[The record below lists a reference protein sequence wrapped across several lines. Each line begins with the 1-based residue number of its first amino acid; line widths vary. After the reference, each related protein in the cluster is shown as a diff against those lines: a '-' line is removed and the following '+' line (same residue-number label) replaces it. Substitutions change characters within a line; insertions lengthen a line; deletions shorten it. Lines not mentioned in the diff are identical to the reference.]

1 MDSIW
6 LDSAELPRF
15 PELKQDVKTDVLI
28 IGGGMTGVLCAWM
41 LKNAG
46 VDCVLLEAARI
57 GGGIT
62 KNTTAKI
69 TAQHGLIYH
78 QLLRRFGPEKAR
90 MYLDANLDAVEE
102 FRRLCAGIDCDHSQ
116 QDNFVFSR
124 TDRKKLDEELAALD
138 ALGYGAEFACGL
150 PLPFFTVGAVKFP
163 KQGQFHPLKFL
174 AAVSKGLPIYENTP
188 VRELGKGTAVTDH
201 GTVQAEAIIVAT
213 HFPFLN
219 KHGSYFL
226 KLYQQ
231 RSYVLA
237 LENVP
242 KLKGMYLEDVENG
255 LSFRG
260 YGDTLLLGGGGHRTG
275 KSGGNWKELEN
286 FAAARYPEAKIL
298 RRWATQDCMSLDGV
312 PYIGQY
318 SARTPG
324 LYVATGYN
332 KWGMT
337 SAMAAARIL
346 TDKIT
351 GRENLYAPVFSPSRT
366 ILRPQLAVNG
376 WEAVSNLLTPSQK
389 RCPHLG
395 CALKWNPQ
403 EHSWDCPCHGSR
415 FDETGRRL
423 NHPATGDL
431 PIKKQGAE

>member
-415 FDETGRRL
+415 FEYDGKL
-423 NHPATGDL
+423 IDNPATGDL
-431 PIKKQGAE
+431 KDGK